1 MRNLVPALA
10 LAAALALPS
19 LAAAQASGSVQA
31 TANVL
36 TPLAVDGA
44 QPLEFGDVLPGIS
57 YTINPG
63 TGSSGL
69 FQVSG
74 ASGAGVLLNFTL
86 PSELTGPGDPIAISF
101 GGSSALVDNGSTSTT
116 FDPSTSDYLSGLP
129 GSGGIDVYIGGTIQ
143 PAQNQAQGAYS
154 ATISLQVVYSG
165 S

>member
-1 MRNLVPALA
+1 MRKIVPALA
-10 LAAALALPS
+10 LATALALPS

-36 TPLAVDGA
+36 TPLSVDGA

-69 FQVSG
+69 FEISG
-74 ASGAGVLLNFTL
+74 ATGAGVLLNFTL
-86 PSELTGPGDPIAISF
+86 PSELSGPGDPIAISF
-101 GGSSALVDNGSTSTT
+101 GGASALVDNGSTSTS
-116 FDPSTSDYLSGLP
+116 FDPSTSDYLSAMN
-129 GSGGIDVYIGGTIQ
+129 GSGNLDVYIGGTIT
-143 PAQNQAQGAYS
+143 PAQSQAQGAYS